1 MASVK
6 VKLNV
11 NCGCRF
17 KATSLEEAK
26 NHCEKTGH
34 TITILGE
41 VRSDTKKKQRHNDV
55 HEPA

>member
-11 NCGCRF
+11 NCGCRL

-41 VRSDTKKKQRHNDV
+41 VRSTASKKQQRH
-55 HEPA
+55 A